1 MFMKI
6 VLTAFNKKMWSKV
19 IDVPDNTAPDFY
31 MVMPM
36 DVLAYNS
43 AVDALETTHTV
54 AKRGHWRRTNMFYSL
69 SDFGITPSEGEKP
82 SAAEYCLVDIS

>member
-31 MVMPM
+31 MAMPM

-54 AKRGHWRRTNMFYSL
+54 AKRGHWRDSTTNLNYRRGFLQQNSH
-69 SDFGITPSEGEKP
+69 
-82 SAAEYCLVDIS
+82 

>member
-1 MFMKI
+1 MKI

-19 IDVPDNTAPDFY
+19 IDVPDNTGPDFY
-31 MVMPM
+31 MAMPM

-54 AKRGHWRRTNMFYSL
+54 AKPGHWRRTNKYHSL
-69 SDFGITPSEGEKP
+69 SYFGITPSEGENP